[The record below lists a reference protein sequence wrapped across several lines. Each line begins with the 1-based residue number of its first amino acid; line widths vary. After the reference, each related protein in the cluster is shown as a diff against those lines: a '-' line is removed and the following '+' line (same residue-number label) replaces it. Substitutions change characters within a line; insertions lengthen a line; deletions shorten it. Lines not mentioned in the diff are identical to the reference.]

1 MTSVHQGQK
10 KKRSMRRVNTEA
22 EEDTNSKDDCC
33 EDEMEEEC
41 VQEEGSLA
49 PAMNKDEKLRAEK
62 IKVENLKG
70 WNIDQ
75 SYKKCLQRGA

>member
-1 MTSVHQGQK
+1 
-10 KKRSMRRVNTEA
+10 
-22 EEDTNSKDDCC
+22 
-33 EDEMEEEC
+33 MEEEG

-49 PAMNKDEKLRAEK
+49 PAINKEEKLRDDK